1 MWRNFKIL
9 MKKLLL
15 TAFAILLAFSF
26 AHPQTTKEQIFEDLN
41 KSGGVYYAYPTVES
55 CNTPAPKGYE
65 PFYISHY
72 GRHGSR
78 YLISDND
85 YIWVRDLLKDADEN
99 NALTEIGK
107 CVLNRLDT
115 LIIKVEGFGGALSP
129 LGVRQ
134 QRGIA
139 ERMFK
144 AYPEVFNDE
153 SEISA
158 RSTIVPRCILS
169 MDALCERLKEFNPKL
184 KMTRESADKYMAYLN
199 YHSPESNKFTAQD
212 SWWREQYRKFDQL
225 HTNPDRLIASLFS
238 DEEFVEMNVHPYNL
252 MWGLYWIAVDMQN
265 VETKLSF
272 YDIFEPQELFDLWQ
286 SVNYRTY
293 VCDSNYPG
301 SNGLLLDN
309 AKPLLRNIIESAE
322 NVINCGG
329 SGATFRFG
337 HDGNLIPLTGILRL
351 KGCYNSEA
359 IPDKI
364 CDAFRTYE
372 VAPMAGNVQIVFFR
386 NKKNNR
392 DVIVKFMLH
401 EKEISIP
408 VETNIYPFYNWNDVK
423 SFYENILTD

>member
-26 AHPQTTKEQIFEDLN
+26 AHPQTAKEQIFEDLN

-144 AYPEVFNDE
+144 AYPEAFNDE